1 MYELSQKVKFG
12 GAHMK
17 EKFKNW
23 RDRYVIWH
31 ANTYSIPSFE
41 KSLLIRKKVWF
52 YGRVQN
58 VGFRLET
65 EHLAKRIGLVGSVQN
80 LDEGCVYAELQG
92 TSEQIQFL
100 IKCMKALRRAAVKHV
115 WIEDEEIDEDATEF
129 IVIK

>member
-17 EKFKNW
+17 ETFKNW

-92 TSEQIQFL
+92 TDRKS
-100 IKCMKALRRAAVKHV
+100 VV
-115 WIEDEEIDEDATEF
+115 
-129 IVIK
+129 